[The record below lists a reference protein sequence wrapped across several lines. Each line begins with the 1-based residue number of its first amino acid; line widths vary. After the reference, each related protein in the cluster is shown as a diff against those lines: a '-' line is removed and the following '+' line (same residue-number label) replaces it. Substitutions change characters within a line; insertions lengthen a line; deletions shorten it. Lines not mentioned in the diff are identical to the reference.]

1 MHSIDYLGEL
11 HCHTISSSSPVTLL
25 EVTSPKG
32 KISDQLS
39 NRLVTKIEELK
50 SPELKAILEMLSNS
64 CNSSVWPQ
72 MWPQAKIKLVI
83 IPPESDSYVTQLDIC
98 RVGRVLVNCFTF
110 SLA

>member
-11 HCHTISSSSPVTLL
+11 GCHTNSSSSPGTLL
-25 EVTSPKG
+25 QVTSPKG

-50 SPELKAILEMLSNS
+50 SPELKAILEMLSNP

-83 IPPESDSYVTQLDIC
+83 IPPESDSYATQLDIC